1 VGGSGKNYRSREGNA
16 MAMKRIRENP
26 LLVACYAI
34 FGLTIFLFMGCGS
47 GGGGGSSNSSPTP
60 APNISTSKSSLDFA
74 GVVLKNSVDQTVE
87 ITNTGN
93 ANLSIGQISNSGP
106 TPPFTIP
113 ADGDACSNKTLTP
126 SQKCSLRVRFAP
138 TIQAPFAGTIS
149 IPSND
154 PDSSMVNISLQG
166 EGYGLNVWINKVDS
180 SNCASIK
187 VDVTV
192 TDPTNPGSRIDSL
205 TEQNFKVYENGGQV
219 QGITATQYSYPSPVS
234 VVLALDFSESELG
247 VLDTIQ
253 TAAKSF
259 ISLLNNTDY
268 AAICKFN
275 LSTELYPDPPDP
287 LFFAMDGPGKAALN
301 LYIDASFGNTSST
314 LLFTALHA
322 SIERAV
328 QGSEDK
334 RAVVV
339 LSDGIAPADATKIGD
354 VIAYA
359 NQKGIPIFT
368 IYYVDPLYTRY
379 TQDEIANGLL
389 NMQRLARET
398 GGQYYNGVTADLTDV
413 FGQIANILSNKYT
426 ITYNSPTCAGTIPLD
441 VQAEWNNLYGVYS
454 ATISF

>member
-47 GGGGGSSNSSPTP
+47 GGGGGSSNSLPTP

-74 GVVLKNSVDQTVE
+74 GVVLKNSEDQTVE

-93 ANLSIGQISNSGP
+93 ANLSIGQISNGGP

-138 TIQAPFAGTIS
+138 TVQDSFAGTIS

-166 EGYGLNVWINKVDS
+166 EGYGLNVWINKVES
-180 SNCASIK
+180 SGCQGTI
-187 VDVTV
+187 DVTV
-192 TDPTNPGSRIDSL
+192 TDPLNPGTLLNLL
-205 TEQNFKVYENGGQV
+205 TEQNFKVYENGFPV
-219 QGITATQYSYPSPVS
+219 QGITTTAIQYPSPVS
-234 VVLALDFSESELG
+234 VVLALDFSGSELG
-247 VLDTIQ
+247 VIDSIK
-253 TAAKSF
+253 TAANSF
-259 ISLLNNTDY
+259 INKLSDGDY
-268 AAICKFN
+268 AAIWKFN
-275 LSTELYPDPPDP
+275 GDIGFYPDE
-287 LFFAMDGPGKAALN
+287 AAGFISANLAGRSDLN
-301 LYIDASFGNTSST
+301 SYITASFPLINGT
-314 LLFTALHA
+314 LLFTAVLQ
-322 SIERAV
+322 SIDRAA
-328 QGSEDK
+328 QGTTEK
-334 RAVVV
+334 RAVIV
-339 LSDGIAPADATKIGD
+339 LSDGIADSDGTGLEQVIADAI
-354 VIAYA
+354 
-359 NQKGIPIFT
+359 QQGIPVFT
-368 IYYVDPLYTRY
+368 IYYVDPNYGEYTSG
-379 TQDEIANGLL
+379 QVANGLL
-389 NMQRLARET
+389 NMQRLASET